1 MNWLILPRMA
11 RGPSFVS
18 DAMNRLRKEPSFF
31 YMRDRNPEN
40 PGKLL
45 CAGCHQ
51 HYLRKTE
58 ATEQSTC
65 FFL

>member
-1 MNWLILPRMA
+1 MPPHELADFTSHGKRPVVCQRCNQ
-11 RGPSFVS
+11 SFEEGTK
-18 DAMNRLRKEPSFF
+18 LF
-31 YMRDRNPEN
+31 YMQDRNPEN

-58 ATEQSTC
+58 AIQQST
-65 FFL
+65 